1 MKYVLLQGNGHA
13 KDRAIQES
21 LANVFRAVSLAAG
34 IAFKCTLQT
43 LLTEEMKVGY

>member
-21 LANVFRAVSLAAG
+21 LANVFTSVSLATG
-34 IAFKCTLQT
+34 IAFKCILQT
-43 LLTEEMKVGY
+43 LLMEETKVGF